1 LNLPK
6 LPLNENSMLPATD
19 KALTLSPQRSDKET
33 SKLTNQDGGTLS
45 HVKAADFS
53 VDVSKVEGRAKDNT
67 NETKIL
73 GENHVQSL
81 STVDTDEVDQ
91 RNAPT
96 ATDTDESIEGARYRE
111 QTTASSNLQTR
122 QYKDGDRNTEDD
134 DGKVF
139 EARSTVSTEED
150 GMTALREELG
160 RMRMYSGNETGTSSQ
175 ILLER
180 KLERNEIAFNKES
193 AGMKRQWNDKTN
205 YVQCAT
211 TATDTTEKTDDSP
224 LKNES
229 FSGQLLLPQGNDGD
243 VTEAVDEA
251 VDNGNEEGIEI
262 DGIPE
267 GSGNFEEEEVDSGIG
282 VFRNNTT
289 YLTEDDYMSN
299 ENSKKRMKTTMA
311 TIEGN
316 IGTKEQD
323 ALQIESTLNVIRHS
337 KAKVCSAKVWRY
349 DPLSSTWST
358 SYTLAFVGE
367 KLKLSEEKKGAC
379 RDAFKVEY
387 INQEE
392 PMGRYIGKQYKLEK
406 YKDRPRSLQQY
417 KQDVVCQVTSRF
429 YATLFSQE
437 MFRRGLPFGQ
447 VQFLPAV
454 ILELSNVSNDPEKY
468 YNVEPYMAGS
478 FTKISNNLSWVEKG
492 DVAGKDL
499 LLALSHFSYCASKGR
514 IIIVDIQGWT
524 SRDKTGATFLTDPQ
538 IHTRDKRGFGTA
550 NKGREGFDEFW
561 ASQHPKCND
570 ICFKL
575 DLTRP

>member
-1 LNLPK
+1 MQIYSKILPENSSEIGFYLKYAATELIEGLKCHTSISSLQSREQFYEFVFCVYKLSQVLNELYDLQRIVGSSLNGTSKALMALSLKLYEHYCSFDLKIEHDDWSIMLIQTTLLLLNLPK

-180 KLERNEIAFNKES
+180 KLERNEIAFNKEY

-337 KAKVCSAKVWRY
+337 KAKVCSKRLLNEMRSYFPIVFLFLLSTNFLLFQSNSSLYRKDFSADILGKA
-349 DPLSSTWST
+349 PL
-358 SYTLAFVGE
+358 
-367 KLKLSEEKKGAC
+367 
-379 RDAFKVEY
+379 
-387 INQEE
+387 
-392 PMGRYIGKQYKLEK
+392 
-406 YKDRPRSLQQY
+406 
-417 KQDVVCQVTSRF
+417 
-429 YATLFSQE
+429 
-437 MFRRGLPFGQ
+437 
-447 VQFLPAV
+447 
-454 ILELSNVSNDPEKY
+454 
-468 YNVEPYMAGS
+468 
-478 FTKISNNLSWVEKG
+478 
-492 DVAGKDL
+492 
-499 LLALSHFSYCASKGR
+499 
-514 IIIVDIQGWT
+514 
-524 SRDKTGATFLTDPQ
+524 TFLGKESN
-538 IHTRDKRGFGTA
+538 IFVFILSAYCH
-550 NKGREGFDEFW
+550 
-561 ASQHPKCND
+561 
-570 ICFKL
+570 
-575 DLTRP
+575 